1 MDDDIHFR
9 NEERKKKTGLDGGVV
24 VVNGGRKNSSG
35 GKEGGEK
42 MLRLAPIKAGG
53 GGRRVFSLTPGS
65 SGDRRLCMRMCV
77 RVRVFMCVCILSQG
91 SSVSISW
98 GRGRTWEKAL
108 VARKKQPAIL
118 KQYQLR
124 GNRQGDQST
133 TQSNKGKKNNRKKI
147 KCNAAMRG
155 GRKKKGQREGMKV
168 RRRKIY
174 LLFYSGEEDV
184 EKAGEECEGER

>member
-9 NEERKKKTGLDGGVV
+9 NEERKEKKNRVGWR
-24 VVNGGRKNSSG
+24 GGRKKQPRRRG
-35 GKEGGEK
+35 RGRKK

-77 RVRVFMCVCILSQG
+77 RVRVFMCVCTG

-108 VARKKQPAIL
+108 VARKKQPAVL
-118 KQYQLR
+118 KQYQLH
-124 GNRQGDQST
+124 GNRQGDRST
-133 TQSNKGKKNNRKKI
+133 TQSNKGKKTTTRKET
-147 KCNAAMRG
+147 KCNAAMRA
-155 GRKKKGQREGMKV
+155 GRKKERTEGGNEGEEEKD
-168 RRRKIY
+168 
-174 LLFYSGEEDV
+174 LSLFFFSSGEEDG